1 MDFMTTARTRV
12 LTILAAVLLAG
23 CSAGASPS
31 APSTS
36 SIAGSSNPA
45 AATQA
50 PRRSPPPDTDY
61 VAEVDGLTLTVS
73 LDRPVVAP
81 GEVVTFT
88 ATLKNE
94 STEPVDYSVPRCG
107 GGASVVL
114 SVGLPQKPYG
124 RTWSGLAKTFKDY
137 VLTEGLGP
145 RDAPPTQP
153 IRVEAVAE
161 PCAEGQPEFEEI
173 LAPGESVTTSLP
185 WKAEIIAGVGAL
197 AGGVPFTVSAGY
209 DRQND
214 PPSYQPGEIRGM
226 WVPIYKQLVVNGA
239 LEVVGEGRALAGP
252 GEVIDAMLADKKY
265 AKWLDDQ
272 RPETWTDP
280 TVNLFL
286 AAGRT
291 DGFPPT
297 GPSWELDVFVE
308 NGIEPRHFAL
318 AYIDPFDASIL
329 LVQYCDVPCVE

>member
-1 MDFMTTARTRV
+1 MTTVRTRV
-12 LTILAAVLLAG
+12 LTTLAAVLLAA
-23 CSAGASPS
+23 CSASGTPSANPGASSIGPATPTSTPSLSPAPS
-31 APSTS
+31 AV
-36 SIAGSSNPA
+36 
-45 AATQA
+45 
-50 PRRSPPPDTDY
+50 RSPRTDY
-61 VAEVDGLTLTVS
+61 VGEADGVTLTVS
-73 LDRPVVAP
+73 LDHSVVAP

-94 STEPVDYSVPRCG
+94 GSEPVDYSVPRCG
-107 GGASVVL
+107 GGASLVL
-114 SVGLPQKPYG
+114 SVDLPQEPYG
-124 RTWSGLAKTFKDY
+124 RTWSGLAQTFKDY

-173 LAPGESVTTSLP
+173 LAPGESVTSSLP

-214 PPSYQPGEIRGM
+214 PPSHQPGEIRGM
-226 WVPIYKQLVVNGA
+226 WVPIYKQLVINGA

-265 AKWLDDQ
+265 AKWLGDQ
-272 RPETWTDP
+272 PPETWTNP

-286 AAGRT
+286 APGRT
-291 DGFPPT
+291 DGYPPT
-297 GPSWELDVFVE
+297 GPSWDLDVFVE

-318 AYIDPFDASIL
+318 AFIDPFDASIL